1 VRPESEGQGP
11 GEQPVHA
18 GAADGGHSRIG
29 ELDRPDAP
37 TRAAG
42 ERRQTTHAPAEGS
55 GVRAGH
61 LALQEAQ
68 PVEEV
73 PGLGDRSSGEMLHLA
88 TRGRFPGAPATRTSC
103 AHSASKSTT
112 PIQSSSRA
120 AQDCSAEARHRPLH
134 STLWT
139 TQQVPEPRA
148 IAPTTLVVKPPGSS
162 RSNRTRLHRALQEVG
177 VTYRCVS
184 CGNPGEWL
192 GQSFTLQIDH
202 INGEWLDNRA
212 ENLRYLCPNCHAL
225 TDTWC
230 RNRRP
235 RSRTGT

>member
-1 VRPESEGQGP
+1 
-11 GEQPVHA
+11 
-18 GAADGGHSRIG
+18 
-29 ELDRPDAP
+29 
-37 TRAAG
+37 
-42 ERRQTTHAPAEGS
+42 
-55 GVRAGH
+55 
-61 LALQEAQ
+61 
-68 PVEEV
+68 
-73 PGLGDRSSGEMLHLA
+73 M
-88 TRGRFPGAPATRTSC
+88 
-103 AHSASKSTT
+103 
-112 PIQSSSRA
+112 
-120 AQDCSAEARHRPLH
+120 
-134 STLWT
+134 
-139 TQQVPEPRA
+139 PEPRA

-177 VTYRCVS
+177 VAYRCVS